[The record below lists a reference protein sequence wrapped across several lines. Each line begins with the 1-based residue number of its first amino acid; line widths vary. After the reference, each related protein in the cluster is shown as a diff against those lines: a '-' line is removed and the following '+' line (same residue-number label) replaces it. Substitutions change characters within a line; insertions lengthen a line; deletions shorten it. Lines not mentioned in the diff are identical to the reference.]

1 MCKSQ
6 AVAAGSVSKAHLGGR
21 VRDEVE
27 RSPERM
33 QACYLFEFLR
43 GGCKSHTSVYIN
55 FHENVY
61 VYMFIHVR

>member
-1 MCKSQ
+1 MCRSQ

-27 RSPERM
+27 HSPERT
-33 QACYLFEFLR
+33 QACILR

-55 FHENVY
+55 FRENVY
-61 VYMFIHVR
+61 VCMFIRVR